1 MRPEDI
7 YPSIDPETWTQA
19 FREAIHVDVD
29 DAILQEWFA
38 QAIRSGAAFGRNQA
52 ARQAAQS
59 CQMTEST
66 WSDLLPAAR
75 QANTTAPD
83 KLD

>member
-1 MRPEDI
+1 MPKQPEDI
-7 YPSIDPETWTQA
+7 YPSIEPPAWTQA

-29 DAILQEWFA
+29 DAILQAWFA
-38 QAIRSGAAFGRNQA
+38 QAIRSGTAFGRYQA

-59 CQMTEST
+59 GQMTEST

-75 QANTTAPD
+75 
-83 KLD
+83 